1 MGLAPTELT
10 SEYIGMSSVVHRAL
24 QRMVRLTPGFAR
36 FAWARAPNVVR
47 QRLSPWVYPIAAGER
62 SPGFV
67 LKVPAGLS
75 VLPSDVALAVPS
87 EHRAATSA
95 GDAPGA
101 SVAIATSGNREL
113 LGFCLRAL
121 VRNTPTTPS
130 PSLEIIVVDN
140 GSTDGTRA
148 LLESFA
154 AEESRLVVI
163 RNEENLGFARATNQ
177 ALRVA
182 RGAYAV
188 LLNDDTVVGP
198 GWLSRLVA
206 HLEAEP
212 RLGLVGPV
220 TNQIGNA
227 AKIAIDYSTFDEMEA
242 FATARAVDFNG
253 QRRALP
259 TLALF
264 CAVARRD
271 VLERAGLLDERYEVG
286 MFEDDDLCETLRR
299 AGYSFAVADDAFVH
313 HVGQAT
319 LSKLDDARYLAT
331 WNANRRRFE
340 KKWRRRWRPPE

>member
-1 MGLAPTELT
+1 MGLAPTELS

-24 QRMVRLTPGFAR
+24 QRMVRLRPGLAR
-36 FAWARAPNVVR
+36 FAWARAPNAVR
-47 QRLSPWVYPIAAGER
+47 RRLSRWVYPIAAGER

-75 VLPSDVALAVPS
+75 VRPSDVALAVPS
-87 EHRAATSA
+87 ENRAVPAP
-95 GDAPGA
+95 GDATGA
-101 SVAIATSGNREL
+101 SVAIATTGNREL
-113 LGFCLRAL
+113 LRFCLRAL
-121 VRNTPTTPS
+121 VRNTPS

-206 HLEAEP
+206 HLEADP
-212 RLGLVGPV
+212 RLGLICPA

-227 AKIAIDYSTFDEMEA
+227 AKIAVDYATFDEMES
-242 FATARAVDFNG
+242 FAAARAVDFSG
-253 QRRALP
+253 RRRELR

-271 VLERAGLLDERYEVG
+271 VLERAGLLDERYAVG

-331 WNANRRRFE
+331 WNENRRRFE
-340 KKWRRRWRPPE
+340 KKWNQRWRPPE

>member
-1 MGLAPTELT
+1 MGLAPADLS

-24 QRMVRLTPGFAR
+24 QRMVRLTPGLAR
-36 FAWARAPNVVR
+36 IAWASAPNAVR
-47 QRLSPWVYPIAAGER
+47 QRLAPWVYPIAAGER

-75 VLPSDVALAVPS
+75 VRPSDVTLAVPS
-87 EHRAATSA
+87 ESRAARHS
-95 GDAPGA
+95 GDPPRA
-101 SVAIATSGNREL
+101 SIAIATSSNREL
-113 LGFCLRAL
+113 LRFCLRAL
-121 VRNTPTTPS
+121 VRNTPW

-163 RNEENLGFARATNQ
+163 RNEKNLGFARATNQ

-227 AKIAIDYSTFDEMEA
+227 AKIAVDYTTFDEMEA
-242 FATARAVDFNG
+242 FATARAVDFAG
-253 QRRALP
+253 RRRELR

-264 CAVARRD
+264 CAVARRE

-299 AGYSFAVADDAFVH
+299 AGYGFAVADDAFVH

-340 KKWRRRWRPPE
+340 KKWGQRWRPPE